1 MSLGEK
7 FASIMAR
14 PGQDP
19 AAKDD
24 SPWWMKYA
32 GRCLGTVGSVI
43 AIFLGAWNCAGILL
57 AQVSCFL
64 GGLWQMVAGFLVIS
78 VEAPCCCLFI
88 DFVQHGSEWVENRPY
103 WQRAAAYCL
112 LALPPIFLC
121 PGIGTIFG
129 SGLIFATGVIYGMM
143 SIGKK
148 ASRDEMRSAV
158 IADSQGISSNTKS
171 NLVENAQPVGLSDR
185 PDSNV

>member
-19 AAKDD
+19 TAKDD

-148 ASRDEMRSAV
+148 GGG
-158 IADSQGISSNTKS
+158 ADAAGLPTAGVSSPGQEQQLPPGDHHTT
-171 NLVENAQPVGLSDR
+171 LMEDPDVWR
-185 PDSNV
+185 PT